1 MDRRGGERRQ
11 RQGGED
17 GGGTHLGR
25 VKGCDKV
32 LSGDMK
38 SDIAG
43 AVDYLRRSKTL
54 RNEET
59 IILL

>member
-1 MDRRGGERRQ
+1 MQRRTGLDRRGGERRQ

-43 AVDYLRRSKTL
+43 AVDDLRR
-54 RNEET
+54 
-59 IILL
+59 